1 MSVDS
6 IGVFL
11 PDLAIQP
18 VLAMVQQHDVV
29 VKVVPQRVTR
39 HGDYRQLPSGSHQ
52 ITINA
57 NLNPYRFLLTLIH
70 ELAHLEAFKN
80 YGLRIKPHGKEW
92 KLVFRQLFLPF
103 LRPEIF
109 PQEVLPYLAH
119 YFKNPKASSDS
130 DADLSLALKSYDPE
144 NEKNYI
150 FELPVGTQF
159 KIHNGRVFTKGNK
172 RVKRFECTEN
182 STGRTYLFS
191 PSAEVETYIPDH

>member
-1 MSVDS
+1 M
-6 IGVFL
+6 
-11 PDLAIQP
+11 
-18 VLAMVQQHDVV
+18 
-29 VKVVPQRVTR
+29 
-39 HGDYRQLPSGSHQ
+39 
-52 ITINA
+52 
-57 NLNPYRFLLTLIH
+57 
-70 ELAHLEAFKN
+70 EAFKN

-191 PSAEVETYIPDH
+191 PNAEVETYIPDH